1 MDFSSILDSLNN
13 VFSTFGP
20 VVFVPVILFFVS
32 LALGTGTKKAF
43 FSAVFAGVGL
53 QGFMFLINAYI
64 PMIVPVVQNMVE
76 ITGIDL
82 PIVDIGWQATAVV
95 AYATQAGMIFLGV
108 GLLFQILL
116 FLVGWTNVFQPGDLW
131 NNYSYMTWGSLV
143 YIATDN
149 MFLALACMLVLNLY
163 SLLFSEML
171 QKRWSTYYGY
181 PNCTIVQIHHVG
193 AAPFAIGMN
202 WIFNKL
208 GLSKIK
214 WSPEKLQERFGFLGE
229 PVTLGLIL
237 GLLLGFLG
245 NLNKLG
251 TLAAWGEI
259 ASISVATAA
268 VMAVFP
274 RVAGLFAQAFTAI
287 TEAAR
292 KRSVK
297 GDTER
302 EIYIGINDASG
313 YGEPATLISGII
325 LIPIMVLVAAIL
337 PGNKV
342 LPLVDLIALPFM
354 VEALVAI
361 MNGNIFKVVVSGTIW
376 FSMGLIVATKFSGLF
391 TAVAAQF
398 GVELPSADALVTSF
412 GILTKPIFGGLIFP
426 AFVNEAWL
434 WIAALLVVY
443 FVLYFW
449 MRKNKSKLHDYL
461 ERTADGEAPVEVAAV
476 G

>member
-1 MDFSSILDSLNN
+1 MDFTAFLEGLNTI
-13 VFSTFGP
+13 FGTFGS
-20 VVFVPVILFFVS
+20 VVFVPVILFIIS
-32 LALGTGTKKAF
+32 LVLGTGLKKAF
-43 FSAVFAGVGL
+43 FSALFAGVGL
-53 QGFMFLINAYI
+53 QGFTFLVNAYV
-64 PMIVPVVQNMVE
+64 PMIVPVVLNMVDV
-76 ITGIDL
+76 TGIDL
-82 PIVDIGWQATAVV
+82 PAVDIGWQATSVV
-95 AYATQAGMIFLGV
+95 AYATQAGMVFLGV
-108 GLLFQILL
+108 GLLFQIVL
-116 FLVGWTNVFQPGDLW
+116 FLVGWTNIFQPGDLW
-131 NNYSYMTWGSLV
+131 NNYSYMTWGSLIFAV
-143 YIATDN
+143 TDN
-149 MFLALACMLVLNLY
+149 MLLALACMLVMNLY

-193 AAPFAIGMN
+193 ATPYAIGMN

-214 WSPEKLQERFGFLGE
+214 WSPKMLQEKLGFIGD
-229 PVTLGLIL
+229 PVVLGLVL

-259 ASISVATAA
+259 AQISVATAA
-268 VMAVFP
+268 VMAIFP

-292 KRSVK
+292 ERSVK
-297 GDTER
+297 GDTTR

-325 LIPIMVLVAAIL
+325 LIPIMVVVAAIL

-361 MNGNIFKVVVSGTIW
+361 MNGNIFKVLVSGTIW
-376 FSMGLIVATKFSGLF
+376 FSMGLLVATKFSEVF
-391 TAVAAQF
+391 TRVAVGF
-398 GVELPSADALVTSF
+398 GVELPSEGALVTSF

-426 AFVNEAWL
+426 PFLNQSWL
-434 WIAALLVVY
+434 LIAVLLVVY
-443 FVLYFW
+443 FALYFW
-449 MRKNKSKLHDYL
+449 MRKNKTKLHDYL
-461 ERTADGEAPVEVAAV
+461 ERTAEGESEGAAV
-476 G
+476 A